1 MIVLW
6 GIIILILCL
15 NYVFSKTQTNKILT
29 VFCSSKSINEDYIN
43 ESAKLISHL
52 NPNKITIAYG
62 GYNGGLMNVVFDS
75 YSKIGGKI
83 ISSNT
88 TKFKKDDKI
97 DDYLYD
103 YNSND
108 DREKKLIDIANEYL
122 ILPGG
127 IGTTFEL
134 VFAMFKNMIHD
145 FNKNIFIL
153 NVNNF
158 YDIFLKYLNLLD
170 SENLIKG
177 GIKSLKI
184 YVSSD
189 PIDIAN
195 KINNNYRIN

>member
-6 GIIILILCL
+6 GVIILILCL
-15 NYVFSKTQTNKILT
+15 NYLFSKTQTNKIVT
-29 VFCSSKSINEDYIN
+29 VFCSASTTNEDYIN

-75 YSKIGGKI
+75 YTRIGGKI

-88 TKFKKDDKI
+88 TKFKNDNKI
-97 DDYLYD
+97 DEYLYD
-103 YNSND
+103 SNSND
-108 DREKKLIDIANEYL
+108 AREKKLIDIGNEYL

-127 IGTTFEL
+127 IGTTFEF
-134 VFAMFKNMIHD
+134 VFAMFKNNVHD
-145 FNKNIFIL
+145 FNENIFIL

-158 YDIFLKYLNLLD
+158 YDIFLQYLNLLD
-170 SENLIKG
+170 SQKLIKG
-177 GIKSLKI
+177 GIKSLNI